1 MFYEFITE
9 LKINSVIAD
18 DRKPQGRYRKHAT
31 REIGR
36 LEMNRKYTLNY
47 VLNLGSIA
55 CLSLA
60 VVSHAQSLPEGKGKA
75 DFQRICSNCHSVSM
89 ATTQRMTQAEWMGVV
104 NDMVSRGAQGT
115 QDELNNVVTYL
126 AANYGKD
133 KAPAADAPAANAA
146 AAPAPPTAL
155 IQTPLSEAEIAQGTK
170 LLKANGC
177 LSCHRVGDMGSYVG
191 PNLTGIGASRSA
203 DQIHA
208 ALVTPGKDVNPENRS
223 VRLVTG
229 DGKTVTGRILNQDG
243 FSVQLIDSSDQLR
256 SFQKAGLRKFEI
268 ITTNPMPS
276 YANKMSPQDLTDL
289 VHYLSSLKDN
299 AKP

>member
-1 MFYEFITE
+1 V
-9 LKINSVIAD
+9 S
-18 DRKPQGRYRKHAT
+18 RKVTRKQAT

-36 LEMNRKYTLNY
+36 LEMNRKYTWKY
-47 VLNLGSIA
+47 IFNLGSIA

-60 VVSHAQSLPEGKGKA
+60 VVGHAQSLPEGKGQA
-75 DFQRICSNCHSVSM
+75 DFQRICSSCHSVSM

-126 AANYGKD
+126 ATNYGKD
-133 KAPAADAPAANAA
+133 KAPAAPNAA
-146 AAPAPPTAL
+146 AAPPPPPAI
-155 IQTPLSEAEIAQGTK
+155 IQTPLSEAEIAKGTK

-177 LSCHRVGDMGSYVG
+177 LSCHRVGDVGSYVG

-203 DQIHA
+203 EQIHA
-208 ALVTPGKDVNPENRS
+208 ALLTPNKNVTPENRF

-256 SFQKAGLRKFEI
+256 SFQKAGLREFEI
-268 ITTNPMPS
+268 VTTNPMPS
-276 YANKMSPQDLTDL
+276 YANQMSAQDLTDL

>member
-1 MFYEFITE
+1 
-9 LKINSVIAD
+9 
-18 DRKPQGRYRKHAT
+18 
-31 REIGR
+31 
-36 LEMNRKYTLNY
+36 
-47 VLNLGSIA
+47 
-55 CLSLA
+55 
-60 VVSHAQSLPEGKGKA
+60 
-75 DFQRICSNCHSVSM
+75 M
-89 ATTQRMTQAEWMGVV
+89 ATTQRMSQAEWMGVV

-126 AANYGKD
+126 AANFGKD
-133 KAPAADAPAANAA
+133 KAPAAAASAAA
-146 AAPAPPTAL
+146 AAPAPPPAV
-155 IQTPLSEAEIAQGTK
+155 IQTPLSEAEIAKGTK

-191 PNLTGIGASRSA
+191 PNLTGIGASRST
-203 DQIHA
+203 DQIQA
-208 ALVTPGKDVNPENRS
+208 ALVTPSKDVTPENRS

-256 SFQKAGLRKFEI
+256 SFQKAGLREFEI
-268 ITTNPMPS
+268 VTANPMPS

-289 VHYLSSLKDN
+289 VHYLSSLKEN

>member
-18 DRKPQGRYRKHAT
+18 DRKPEGRYRKHAT

-89 ATTQRMTQAEWMGVV
+89 ATTQRMTQAEWIGVV

-126 AANYGKD
+126 ATNYGKD
-133 KAPAADAPAANAA
+133 KAPAAANAA
-146 AAPAPPTAL
+146 AAPPPPPAI
-155 IQTPLSEAEIAQGTK
+155 IQTPLSEAEIAKGTK

-177 LSCHRVGDMGSYVG
+177 LSCHRVGDVGSYVG

-203 DQIHA
+203 EQIHA
-208 ALVTPGKDVNPENRS
+208 ALLTPDKNVTPENRS

-229 DGKTVTGRILNQDG
+229 DGKTVT
-243 FSVQLIDSSDQLR
+243 
-256 SFQKAGLRKFEI
+256 
-268 ITTNPMPS
+268 
-276 YANKMSPQDLTDL
+276 
-289 VHYLSSLKDN
+289 
-299 AKP
+299 

>member
-1 MFYEFITE
+1 MIVSQEYDKGQHLRVRFG
-9 LKINSVIAD
+9 
-18 DRKPQGRYRKHAT
+18 Q
-31 REIGR
+31 
-36 LEMNRKYTLNY
+36 LEMNQKYTLRY
-47 VLNLGSIA
+47 IFNLGSIA

-60 VVSHAQSLPEGKGKA
+60 VTGHAQSLPEGKGKA
-75 DFQRICSNCHSVSM
+75 DFQRICSSCHSVSM

-133 KAPAADAPAANAA
+133 NAPAANVAT
-146 AAPAPPTAL
+146 APAPAPAPAV
-155 IQTPLSEAEIAQGTK
+155 IQTPLSEAEIAKGTK

-177 LSCHRVGDMGSYVG
+177 LSCHRVGDMGSYLG
-191 PNLTGIGASRSA
+191 PNLTGIGANRSA
-203 DQIHA
+203 EQIRA
-208 ALVTPGKDVNPENRS
+208 ALVTPNKDVTPENRS

-243 FSVQLIDSSDQLR
+243 FSVQLIDSSDQLK
-256 SFQKAGLRKFEI
+256 SFQKAGLREFEI
-268 ITTNPMPS
+268 VTTNPMPS
-276 YANKMSPQDLTDL
+276 YATKMSAQDLTDL
-289 VHYLSSLKDN
+289 VHYLSSSRDN